1 MYRMRLIL
9 LAMFL
14 TLVSAST
21 SYAVCG
27 GSGMNRTAASASRT
41 DVNDCVTAASTGATI
56 TVPAGTATWSSAI
69 SVPSTKDLS
78 IIGAGIG
85 STNITCSSGEC
96 FTIAQ
101 GGVSS
106 SSRISGFTFTNGII
120 GLIGVQG
127 SKHFRIDHNRF
138 ALSSPVAM
146 DICGFVD
153 NLHPKGLVDNNQFVN
168 VMVHVFG
175 TCAQLSEGNY
185 QHAIWAQTTT
195 LGSYDDV
202 VYIENNSFSGTAGHQ
217 NAVDANYSG
226 RFVFRFNTLSG
237 TTYVEGHSVQGGNRA
252 TQRWEVYGNSHSKS
266 ASDWYPVAYIR
277 GGSGVIFDN
286 TATSNYTNDIVFN
299 NVRSCRDPGDG
310 VGKCDGTSAWDQN
323 TGGQSGYACRDQIGR
338 TKDNTQFSHTAPGAY
353 AQNLVPVYLW
363 NNIKGAST
371 PLSIIVDPGEAC
383 SGTGGNLNPTHIQAN
398 RDYYN
403 YTASFN
409 GTTGVGRGTIA
420 SRPATCTTGVGYW
433 ATDEGEWNS
442 NNPGNDG
449 RLYKCTATNTWTL
462 YYTPYTYPHPLATDS
477 PAPPLPP
484 NAPTSLNAT
493 DVPSDQGGSINLAWT
508 VSTSSGVTEQ
518 RIYRSTTSGTNYI
531 LINTIMNNT
540 TETYT
545 DTGRTNGTPYYYV
558 IRSYHGGDALE
569 SANSNESS
577 ATAVDNIAPNAPT
590 GLSAADV
597 ASDQGGVIRLNWS
610 VSTSGDVTQ
619 QRIYRGT
626 QSGGPYGI
634 LVTTIMNNTTA
645 TYDNTG
651 LTNGVTYYYVI
662 RSYDGTQ
669 ESANSTQ
676 SSAAPVDNI
685 APNAPTSLNAVD
697 TPADS
702 GGSIT
707 LTWTVS
713 NSGDV
718 TQQRIYRSTSSGSG
732 YGLIDTI
739 MNNSTNSY
747 VNNTGLTN
755 GVPYYYVIRAYD
767 GTQESANSNESS
779 ATPQDN
785 GSSPPP
791 APCTDCRGFGAGK
804 AGGLSGGFQ

>member
-1 MYRMRLIL
+1 MRRMRLIL
-9 LAMFL
+9 LVILL
-14 TLVSAST
+14 TLVSVST

-27 GSGMNRTAASASRT
+27 GSGLNRTAASASRT
-41 DVNDCVTAASTGATI
+41 DVNDCVTAATTGATI

-69 SVPSTKDLS
+69 SIPITKDLS

-96 FTIAQ
+96 FTISNND
-101 GGVSS
+101 GGNSA
-106 SSRISGFTFTNGII
+106 SRISGFTFNNGFI
-120 GLIGVQG
+120 GLFLIGSTKVP
-127 SKHFRIDHNRF
+127 RIDHNRF
-138 ALSSPVAM
+138 VFSSWNRW
-146 DICGFVD
+146 DIAG
-153 NLHPKGLVDNNQFVN
+153 LTAHPHVLIDNNEFVEASIG
-168 VMVHVFG
+168 VFG
-175 TCAQLSEGNY
+175 TLSMLNENNN
-185 QHAIWAQTTT
+185 QHNIWFSDPQFGGTGA
-195 LGSYDDV
+195 
-202 VYIENNSFSGTAGHQ
+202 VYIESNTFYTSAFNIT
-217 NAVDANYSG
+217 DANYAG
-226 RFVFRFNTLSG
+226 RYVFRFNNIIASG
-237 TTYVEGHSVQGGNRA
+237 TAYGNEFHGVQGLNRGG
-252 TQRWEVYGNSHSKS
+252 QRWEIYNNIFNNTTWTTSF
-266 ASDWYPVAYIR
+266 IR
-277 GGSGVIFDN
+277 GGSG
-286 TATSNYTNDIVFN
+286 YYFN
-299 NVRSCRDPGDG
+299 NTLAGTNTPPILKVERSCETKDPFGQ
-310 VGKCDGTSAWDQN
+310 CDGTWNIDGN
-323 TGGQSGYACRDQIGR
+323 TGGQQGWPCRDQIGR
-338 TKDNTQFSHTAPGAY
+338 SRDNSQSSGTTGPWQAQALTPAY
-353 AQNLVPVYLW
+353 SW
-363 NNIKGAST
+363 NNIRSGAQYGFASYNGCT
-371 PLSIIVDPGEAC
+371 RE
-383 SGTGGNLNPTHIQAN
+383 GTLHNLEN
-398 RDYYN
+398 RDWYN
-403 YTASFN
+403 YSSA
-409 GTTGVGRGTIA
+409 TGSPQTVGVRVGVIA
-420 SRPATCTTGVGYW
+420 NRPATCTTGVGYW

-442 NNPGNDG
+442 NNPGTDG
-449 RLYKCTATNTWTL
+449 RLYKCTATDTWTL
-462 YYTPYTYPHPLATDS
+462 LYTPYTYPHPLASGT
-477 PAPPLPP
+477 PGPPLPP
-484 NAPTSLNAT
+484 NAPTSLNAI
-493 DVPSDQGGSINLAWT
+493 DIPSDQGGNISLSWT

-518 RIYRSTTSGTNYI
+518 RIYRSTTSGTSYS

-540 TETYT
+540 TANYT

-577 ATAVDNIAPNAPT
+577 ATAIDNIAPSAPT

-597 ASDQGGVIRLNWS
+597 ASDQGGVIRLNWT

-626 QSGGPYGI
+626 QSGGPYGT

-651 LTNGVTYYYVI
+651 LTNGVTYYYVV
-662 RSYDGTQ
+662 RAYDGTQ

-676 SSAAPVDNI
+676 SSAVPVDNI
-685 APNAPTSLNAVD
+685 APNAPTSLNASD

-732 YGLIDTI
+732 YGLIETI

-755 GVPYYYVIRAYD
+755 GVPYYYVIRSYD

-785 GSSPPP
+785 GSPPP
-791 APCTDCRGFGAGK
+791 QSPCADCRGFGAGK